1 MPIQSSV
8 LSFVAPKF
16 SEFSGR
22 RRALTI
28 ICNVLRKRGRNF
40 VVGSLSASVVWKD
53 MADECSNLNKELGN
67 NR

>member
-28 ICNVLRKRGRNF
+28 ICNVLRKRGRGF

-53 MADECSNLNKELGN
+53 IADE
-67 NR
+67 